1 MAKNVKTLAP
11 LPMKQ
16 MALILRDRKMTNLLR
31 NPILL
36 LCFTLILGIVDSWA
50 ETLTIGRVADDP
62 TKYKKILKPLLD
74 YVVSQAR
81 DVGITEGSVKMTKN
95 INETIHLLR
104 AQKIDWVTA
113 SIAPALI
120 YHDKTGADI
129 LLRTWRDGGPV
140 YRTVFVARQDSSI
153 ESLDSLKGKT
163 IAFQD
168 PYSTSAYF
176 IPLAILRAAGLRVI
190 ELASPKQKFSPDEV
204 GYLFAGNELNISTWV
219 QRGITK
225 VGAYN
230 DQNWVNPQHTPDVIK
245 KDLKIFYQ
253 HKPVP
258 RWVEIFRKDLDPRI
272 KARIQEIL
280 VRADEDPEA
289 QEALKSYSNTK
300 KFDEFKGEALQGLD
314 EVQRMMKFVVNEV
327 K

>member
-1 MAKNVKTLAP
+1 MS
-11 LPMKQ
+11 
-16 MALILRDRKMTNLLR
+16 NLSR
-31 NPILL
+31 GAIVLL
-36 LCFTLILGIVDSWA
+36 LLFSLLFGNVVSGA
-50 ETLTIGRVADDP
+50 EMLTIGRVADDP
-62 TKYKKILKPLLD
+62 TKYKKVLRPLLD

-81 DVGITEGSVKMTKN
+81 DVGITEGSVAMTKN
-95 INETIHLLR
+95 INETLHLLK

-113 SIAPALI
+113 SIGAALI
-120 YHDKTGADI
+120 YHDKTGAEI
-129 LLRTWRDGGPV
+129 LLRTWRDGTPV

-153 ESLDSLKGKT
+153 ESLGSLKGRT

-190 ELASPKQKFSPDEV
+190 ELASPKQKFSTDEV

-219 QRGITK
+219 QRGIAK
-225 VGAYN
+225 AGAYN
-230 DQNWVNPQHTPDVIK
+230 DQNWINPQHTPDVIR

-258 RWVEIFRKDLDPRI
+258 RWVEVFRKDLDPRI

-280 VRADEDPEA
+280 VRADEDSAA

-300 KFDEFKGEALQGLD
+300 KFEEFKGEALEGLD
-314 EVQRMMKFVVNEV
+314 EVRRMMKFVVNEI

>member
-1 MAKNVKTLAP
+1 MS
-11 LPMKQ
+11 
-16 MALILRDRKMTNLLR
+16 NLSR
-31 NPILL
+31 GAIVLL
-36 LCFTLILGIVDSWA
+36 LLFSLLFGNVVSGA
-50 ETLTIGRVADDP
+50 EMLTIGRVADDP
-62 TKYKKILKPLLD
+62 TKYKKVLRPLLD

-81 DVGITEGSVKMTKN
+81 DVGITEGSVAMTKN
-95 INETIHLLR
+95 INETLHLLK

-113 SIAPALI
+113 SIGAALI
-120 YHDKTGADI
+120 YHDKTGAEI
-129 LLRTWRDGGPV
+129 LLRTWRDGTPV

-153 ESLDSLKGKT
+153 ESLGSLKGRT

-190 ELASPKQKFSPDEV
+190 ELASPKQKFSTDEV

-225 VGAYN
+225 AGAYN
-230 DQNWVNPQHTPDVIK
+230 DQNWINPQHTPDVIR

-258 RWVEIFRKDLDPRI
+258 RWVEVFRKDLDPRI

-280 VRADEDPEA
+280 VRADEDSAA

-300 KFDEFKGEALQGLD
+300 KFEEFKGEALEGLD
-314 EVQRMMKFVVNEV
+314 EVRRMMKFVVNEI